1 MQYLANNKYKVNY
14 TTKDGEE
21 KVVDYVPKTN
31 TNIAGVTKEIKSIN
45 NDFLKLNNITEVKD
59 VKTEDNNGTEGD
71 VLTTLYDVL
80 EARNFE
86 DVDITD
92 KNIDMMV
99 AFCLDPESGDS
110 DPYDTFL
117 TTLAKQLSVDPIS
130 TEQAIKADIITVDMS
145 KWVSDNF
152 DKLDSIFDISGS
164 NKDEAVANMVE
175 MMEAVI
181 SGAAKDST
189 YNALMENKAI
199 TESNNT
205 DEEYF
210 EELADYEDV
219 DTTEEQDVV
228 VNSELEGTGED
239 QTETAEDVSDA
250 IKEVED
256 EVDDKD
262 VLAVDT
268 SNSSLDVLVADE
280 ESAID
285 GYNSFLNQAKN
296 TLIPAL
302 YEVLENEVNEI
313 IADEQDHIN
322 KLNTIKA
329 NFKFDNLSPVE
340 ESKKLNENTSNLKIG
355 DMITIPYARGPKYTD
370 NKSEWV
376 KGKVIDIND
385 NYVDLEVPTT
395 LTVTISQLDKWLSKE
410 ESKKLNEIHKDDS
423 DDDNYNIYEKII
435 TYYRNK
441 GLSDDDIAVQI
452 LKDTLQIS
460 LLDFALDQ
468 LNDEQAEEYYNE
480 ISEIN

>member
-1 MQYLANNKYKVNY
+1 MQYKANVNYKIVYLTKTGEEKEIDFTPEKDMNIAELIITIKANNKDFFKLKSANEI
-14 TTKDGEE
+14 KGDENMEE
-21 KVVDYVPKTN
+21 N
-31 TNIAGVTKEIKSIN
+31 KEIV
-45 NDFLKLNNITEVKD
+45 TES
-59 VKTEDNNGTEGD
+59 EDM
-71 VLTTLYDVL
+71 LTNLYDVL

-92 KNIDMMV
+92 KSIDMMV

-110 DPYDTFL
+110 DSYDAFL
-117 TTLAKQLSVDPIS
+117 TSLAKELKVDPMS
-130 TEQAIKADIITVDMS
+130 KEQARKADIIIVDMS

-164 NKDEAVANMVE
+164 SRDESVANMVE

-189 YNALMENKAI
+189 YSALIENKAI
-199 TESNNT
+199 TESDNT

-219 DTTEEQDVV
+219 DTTEQQDVV
-228 VNSELEGTGED
+228 VNNELEGTGED

-250 IKEVED
+250 IEEVKD

-340 ESKKLNENTSNLKIG
+340 ESKKLNEIHE
-355 DMITIPYARGPKYTD
+355 D
-370 NKSEWV
+370 N
-376 KGKVIDIND
+376 
-385 NYVDLEVPTT
+385 
-395 LTVTISQLDKWLSKE
+395 
-410 ESKKLNEIHKDDS
+410 S
-423 DDDNYNIYEKII
+423 DHDNYNIYEKII